1 MMHWRFLEG
10 HRVKWVT
17 LCLAW
22 VLSMVGASA
31 QAQAVIYRCGQEY
44 TNAPR
49 STAQCE
55 PLSTQAIMVVPGTQP
70 SGTALAARRPVVPD
84 VAPVQPERTKSEPV
98 RAVPPEQAERD
109 AQARTLVVQELE
121 KARQQLHQLTQ
132 EYNEGEPVKWAAEA
146 RNHQKYLDRVASLK
160 AAMAR
165 TERDI
170 DSLQRELARRP
181 LLARTT
187 TP

>member
-1 MMHWRFLEG
+1 MPALSAIETGMRLGVGSRSLVPPERNG
-10 HRVKWVT
+10 PRTRSSNSRYAVWVCMIG
-17 LCLAW
+17 L
-22 VLSMVGASA
+22 G
-31 QAQAVIYRCGQEY
+31 
-44 TNAPR
+44 
-49 STAQCE
+49 
-55 PLSTQAIMVVPGTQP
+55 
-70 SGTALAARRPVVPD
+70 RPVVPD
-84 VAPVQPERTKSEPV
+84 VAPFQPERTKSEPA
-98 RAVPPEQAERD
+98 RAVPLEQAERD
-109 AQARTLVVQELE
+109 AQARTMVVQELE
-121 KARQQLHQLTQ
+121 KARQQLQQQTQ

>member
-1 MMHWRFLEG
+1 MLNS
-10 HRVKWVT
+10 RVLRDHGPVWACA
-17 LCLAW
+17 CLGW
-22 VLSMVGASA
+22 VLGMLGASV

-55 PLSTQAIMVVPGTQP
+55 PLPTQAIMVVPGTQP

-84 VAPVQPERTKSEPV
+84 VPQVQPERTKSEPA

-121 KARQQLHQLTQ
+121 KARQQLQQLTQ

-181 LLARTT
+181 LLAKTT
-187 TP
+187 AP